1 MERRCIGESL
11 LMPNIRTLN
20 EIAKNSQVQN
30 KELTGTYLLTIDTP
44 TEKATQKIMIKR

>member
-1 MERRCIGESL
+1 
-11 LMPNIRTLN
+11 MPNIRTLN

-30 KELTGTYLLTIDTP
+30 KELTETYLLTLETP